1 MSNQWE
7 RNSRNEP
14 IRTRTKNVQPMLS
27 GPLSAGKM
35 HSSKDTTGIKLRLS
49 HAWINVPIVLFQL
62 SIHFEFVFINC
73 LLIVVYVTFSKELD
87 ETWQGMRWIL
97 DALHYARDRQIRG
110 GIPLVEVFEYT
121 VSHPDGQCCVCSSD
135 LKGKILCN
143 GHSKDISSLTCI
155 QKPLWSQ
162 KSIKFWLKAYIA
174 RAKSCLD

>member
-1 MSNQWE
+1 
-7 RNSRNEP
+7 
-14 IRTRTKNVQPMLS
+14 MLG
-27 GPLSAGKM
+27 GPLSAGNM
-35 HSSKDTTGIKLRLS
+35 HSSKDTISIKLRLS
-49 HAWINVPIVLFQL
+49 HAWINVLIILFQL
-62 SIHFEFVFINC
+62 ASHFEFVFINC
-73 LLIVVYVTFSKELD
+73 CFVILCYLKYYVTFSKELD

-110 GIPLVEVFEYT
+110 GIPLVEVFEYS

-162 KSIKFWLKAYIA
+162 KSIKFGLKALH
-174 RAKSCLD
+174 RAA